1 MVIPVSDDAF
11 EYATYVKET
20 LHARGFHVEAN
31 LGDGTLNKKVREA
44 QVAQFNYILVVGK
57 DEEEQL
63 AVNVR
68 VRGQKRP
75 LGTKGLQ
82 EFLEELEEPKTAR
95 LLLKQVKAVR
105 LHKLVVPSTIP
116 AQMATIAAGLVIPM
130 GPGMLAQGVVPDVL
144 REKYAKLWTI
154 P

>member
-82 EFLEELEEPKTAR
+82 EFLEELEEPKTACSR
-95 LLLKQVKAVR
+95 RRGVV
-105 LHKLVVPSTIP
+105 LVV
-116 AQMATIAAGLVIPM
+116 
-130 GPGMLAQGVVPDVL
+130 
-144 REKYAKLWTI
+144 
-154 P
+154 